1 MYPIPQGVCTTSAD
15 SLLVRNWQ
23 DILAVYIYEQ
33 SLQGVT
39 SYTLDGSCKEAL
51 ARIFEEMN
59 PVVRDENDSRRVTY
73 GCYHI
78 NDYIKKNKIPKEERG
93 VLKKYLE
100 TDCKL
105 LCATAH
111 SCQGVCKTERGR

>member
-1 MYPIPQGVCTTSAD
+1 MSRAFRALPPTHWMV
-15 SLLVRNWQ
+15 
-23 DILAVYIYEQ
+23 
-33 SLQGVT
+33 
-39 SYTLDGSCKEAL
+39 SCKEAL
-51 ARIFEEMN
+51 AWIFEEMN

-78 NDYIKKNKIPKEERG
+78 MITSRRTRFPRKSEV

-105 LCATAH
+105 LCATVTAA
-111 SCQGVCKTERGR
+111 RGFVRQSVGR